1 MATTSVSAYLADPTH
16 FTDPDPDYAAFQ
28 AAFGPGNAA
37 DRTVTASAVLGL
49 AARSPV
55 VIAFVLQGDEQ
66 CIHICHSLSKYPEDP
81 LDGANPFN
89 NLIVGLVGDDLASS
103 VPIVF
108 PVDAWAR
115 TNEIRCFNGDYM
127 IGANGYGHVPVRDQF
142 AVAGAAEAEAGG
154 IRARTALVLPPA
166 IASTYLTNADGR
178 YTLVGFYNTCV
189 G

>member
-66 CIHICHSLSKYPEDP
+66 CIHVCHSLSKYPEDP

-115 TNEIRCFNGDYM
+115 TNEIRCFNGDCM
-127 IGANGYGHVPVRDQF
+127 IGANDMLMCPLETSSLWQELRK
-142 AVAGAAEAEAGG
+142 
-154 IRARTALVLPPA
+154 LK
-166 IASTYLTNADGR
+166 
-178 YTLVGFYNTCV
+178 LVGSVLALHWSCPLLSPPRT
-189 G
+189 